1 MPSCPTPSS
10 HRISSGILILAMA
23 LALCLCLL
31 APQMADAHQMLS
43 ADPPQAAP
51 SPSPTSNDDDLIAED
66 NVALVLGYAAAVAIG
81 LGGLALLD
89 RRPPVETHDDPD
101 DHRFDDPDNI
111 A

>member
-1 MPSCPTPSS
+1 MPSCPPSS
-10 HRISSGILILAMA
+10 LHRFTRAIVTLSFVL
-23 LALCLCLL
+23 LL
-31 APQMADAHQMLS
+31 AVCLHAPQSADAHQLLS
-43 ADPPQAAP
+43 AEQTQPAP
-51 SPSPTSNDDDLIAED
+51 SPSPATDVDDLIAED

-101 DHRFDDPDNI
+101 DHHFDEPDDI